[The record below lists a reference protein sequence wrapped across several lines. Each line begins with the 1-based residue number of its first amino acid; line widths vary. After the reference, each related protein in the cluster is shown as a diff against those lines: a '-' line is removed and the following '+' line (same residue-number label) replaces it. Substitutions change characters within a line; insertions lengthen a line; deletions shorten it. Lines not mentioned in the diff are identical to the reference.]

1 MSVICFRVSRQDM
14 ILVNPD
20 FLGSRNIYRDSR
32 ITGYNLKIVMS
43 NDLTIRDIIGTA
55 YGYKRFDL
63 KIFKSM
69 HLVSFSQLTYVAQ
82 YEYEHEFNLTISV
95 KPLSLKYGKYRNEF
109 WWKLDKMLQPGPIR
123 PRQIYRFESLILS
136 KLPCLF
142 LTMKSWERN
151 DLVGDLVRDLVR
163 DL

>member
-109 WWKLDKMLQPGPIR
+109 W
-123 PRQIYRFESLILS
+123 
-136 KLPCLF
+136 
-142 LTMKSWERN
+142 
-151 DLVGDLVRDLVR
+151 
-163 DL
+163 